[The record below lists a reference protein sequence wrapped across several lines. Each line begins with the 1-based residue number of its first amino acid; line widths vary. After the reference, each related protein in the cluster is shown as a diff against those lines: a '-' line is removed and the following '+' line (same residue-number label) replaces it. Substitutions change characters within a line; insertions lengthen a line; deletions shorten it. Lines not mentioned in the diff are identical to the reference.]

1 MAVQSLQTVE
11 NAMSVLEAVAQH
23 QPIGVSALAR
33 QLDMD
38 KNTVQRILVTLGRDG
53 WLVQDGPKGSWTLS
67 AKILTLSSRVSGAML
82 ERSRP
87 FMGALLS
94 ATKESVTLWKLDG
107 PHESRVATL
116 IEIIESPQAL
126 RMSIPVG
133 TTFDLNAPPGS
144 HFDVQPF
151 LERFPNGRTAWGTP
165 YLDHAPR
172 YFAHDRSYPTAM
184 SIGSVIFDGPGE
196 PLGTLAVIGPKTR
209 ITEDRQQYIGEEIA
223 NAARIIS
230 GF

>member
-11 NAMSVLEAVAQH
+11 NAMNVMEAVAQH
-23 QPIGVSALAR
+23 QPVGVSALAR
-33 QLDMD
+33 KMNMD
-38 KNTVQRILVTLGRDG
+38 KNTVQRILVTLGRQG
-53 WLVQDGPKGSWTLS
+53 WLTQDGPKGSWSLS
-67 AKILTLSSRVSGAML
+67 AKVLSLSSKVSGPML
-82 ERSRP
+82 DRARP

-94 ATKESVTLWKLDG
+94 STKESVTLWKLDG
-107 PHESRVATL
+107 GHDNRVATL
-116 IEIIESPQAL
+116 VEIIESPQAL
-126 RMSIPVG
+126 RVTVPLG
-133 TTFDLNAPPGS
+133 TTFDLNVPPGS

-165 YLDHAPR
+165 YVDRAPR

-209 ITEDRQQYIGEEIA
+209 ITEDRQQLIGDEIA
-223 NAARIIS
+223 AAARVLS

>member
-11 NAMSVLEAVAQH
+11 NAMSVMEAVSQQ
-23 QPIGVSALAR
+23 QPVGVSALAR
-33 QLDMD
+33 SMNMD
-38 KNTVQRILVTLGRDG
+38 KNTVQRILVTLGRQG
-53 WLVQDGPKGSWTLS
+53 WLVQDGPKGSWSLS
-67 AKILTLSSRVSGAML
+67 AKVLTLSSKVSGPMV

-94 ATKESVTLWKLDG
+94 STKESVTLWKLDG
-107 PHESRVATL
+107 AHESRVATL
-116 IEIIESPQAL
+116 VEIIESPQAL
-126 RMSIPVG
+126 RMAIPLG

-165 YLDHAPR
+165 FVDRAPR

-184 SIGSVIFDGPGE
+184 SIGSVIYDGPGE

-209 ITEDRQQYIGEEIA
+209 ITEDRQQSIGEEIA
-223 NAARIIS
+223 NAAQIIS